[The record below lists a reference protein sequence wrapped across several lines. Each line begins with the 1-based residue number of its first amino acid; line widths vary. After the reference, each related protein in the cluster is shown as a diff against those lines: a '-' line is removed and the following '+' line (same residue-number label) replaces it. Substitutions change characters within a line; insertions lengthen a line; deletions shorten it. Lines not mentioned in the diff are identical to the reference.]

1 MKIKRKL
8 LWKDRHE
15 TTLLIT
21 YLKCNFFLN
30 ALFAAYKL
38 LPRLNNI
45 MAFVARFKF
54 NYASR
59 KLATP
64 FNNHEAFT
72 HWKRELG
79 HENPLS
85 HIPAIKG
92 KLLSIGKWDGA
103 RKDCR
108 CEWEM
113 NKIVRTTYLLSWP
126 GSLVTRYRSRNVARR
141 LAGRERTLG
150 SVGSTTRTAIASAR
164 RGWCIYDVQARLHR
178 PPIRLVP
185 HFPALCC
192 TNFILP
198 NLHLSYKLVTKN

>member
-1 MKIKRKL
+1 MV
-8 LWKDRHE
+8 
-15 TTLLIT
+15 
-21 YLKCNFFLN
+21 
-30 ALFAAYKL
+30 
-38 LPRLNNI
+38 
-45 MAFVARFKF
+45 FVARFKF
-54 NYASR
+54 YCAPQ
-59 KLATP
+59 KLTPP

-72 HWKRELG
+72 RWKRELG

-92 KLLSIGKWDGA
+92 KLLSVGKWDRA
-103 RKDCR
+103 RKYGK
-108 CEWEM
+108 CEWET
-113 NKIVRTTYLLSWP
+113 NKIVRATYLLSWP

-185 HFPALCC
+185 HFPALCR

-198 NLHLSYKLVTKN
+198 NLHLFYKLVTKNWFVLCLVDNYCIYNFNLLFRNRTNI

>member
-1 MKIKRKL
+1 MQFVNMTK
-8 LWKDRHE
+8 
-15 TTLLIT
+15 
-21 YLKCNFFLN
+21 
-30 ALFAAYKL
+30 
-38 LPRLNNI
+38 
-45 MAFVARFKF
+45 VARIKF
-54 NYASR
+54 NYAQQ

-92 KLLSIGKWDGA
+92 KLLNGRKWDRA
-103 RKDCR
+103 RKYGE

-113 NKIVRTTYLLSWP
+113 NKIVRATYLLSWP

-141 LAGRERTLG
+141 LAGREGTLG
-150 SVGSTTRTAIASAR
+150 SVGSTTRTAIASDR

-178 PPIRLVP
+178 PPIRFVP
-185 HFPALCC
+185 HFPALSRA
-192 TNFILP
+192 NFISP
-198 NLHLSYKLVTKN
+198 NLHLLQEGNKKKYLLIVLLLITLSISSIYYS